1 MLDTRE
7 LGRRP
12 GSQREV
18 TLTVP
23 APADLGIEVLRV
35 PEGAPVELDLRL
47 EAVMEGVLVTGSA
60 RAGLSGECVR
70 CLEPISDDDRGD
82 VPGAVRLRRRPGR
95 SSEEDDEVSRLEGD
109 LLDLEP
115 LLRDAV
121 VLALPFQPLCRDDCP
136 GLCTECGAR
145 LADDPDH
152 AHEAADRPAVGERW
166 PTLQQDPEQDD
177 LSQTQLRRRPM
188 AVPKRKMS
196 RSNTRHRRS
205 QWKAVAPLP
214 GDLRQPGLRCQAP
227 AAPRVRRVRPVR
239 RPLRP
244 SSGSLTRT

>member
-12 GSQREV
+12 GVQREES
-18 TLTVP
+18 LSVP

-35 PEGAPVELDLRL
+35 REGEPVEIDLRL
-47 EAVMEGVLVTGSA
+47 EAVLEGVLVTGSA
-60 RAGLSGECVR
+60 RADLSGECAR
-70 CLEPISDDDRGD
+70 CLEPISDAIEVTFQELFVYDDD
-82 VPGAVRLRRRPGR
+82 HEL
-95 SSEEDDEVSRLEGD
+95 SSEEDDEVSKLEGD

-152 AHEAADRPAVGERW
+152 THEAAIDPRW
-166 PTLQQDPEQDD
+166 ASLASFQQDPKQDD
-177 LSQTQLRRRPM
+177 
-188 AVPKRKMS
+188 
-196 RSNTRHRRS
+196 
-205 QWKAVAPLP
+205 
-214 GDLRQPGLRCQAP
+214 
-227 AAPRVRRVRPVR
+227 
-239 RPLRP
+239 
-244 SSGSLTRT
+244 